1 MGWGSDPPKPDPR
14 IGESQDQLSDLA
26 VRQQDFYEQNIAPRV
41 LDQMDQQIDISKRVT
56 DMQLGLTEKYDQ
68 RYWDTTAKYQDK
80 FYAEVDKYSAGDEQ
94 ERTAGLARSDIAQ
107 AMAGAQ
113 QQQARGMS
121 RMGIN
126 PNSGAYQTASRKSA
140 TEGAL
145 AQAGASTMA
154 RQAAKEL
161 GMKYTGAAAG
171 MNGQLIGATQG
182 AASGALQASSAGLG
196 ALGAAAGI
204 SGSQL
209 GAQSGA
215 YTNAGQLGASMYN
228 TQMQGWGAQSG
239 QENEMLGTV
248 ASLAAM
254 YFMSDKRLKTD
265 VEKVGTREDGL
276 GVYDYNYKWGGPR
289 QRGLM
294 AHEVKKKYP
303 DAVKRFGKYDAVD
316 YSKVG
321 D

>member
-41 LDQMDQQIDISKRVT
+41 LDQMDQQIDISKRVADT
-56 DMQLGLTEKYDQ
+56 QLGLVTKYDQ

-80 FYAEVDKYSAGDEQ
+80 FYADVDKYSSADEQ
-94 ERTAGLARSDIAQ
+94 ERTAGMARSDISQ
-107 AMAGAQ
+107 ALQMAQ
-113 QQQARGMS
+113 QQQGRGMS

-161 GMKYTGAAAG
+161 GMRYTGAAAG

-182 AASGALQASSAGLG
+182 AAGGALTAGAAGLG
-196 ALGAAAGI
+196 AIGAAAGI
-204 SGSQL
+204 SASQL

-215 YTNAGQLGASMYN
+215 HMGAGQLGASMYN
-228 TQMQGWGAQSG
+228 TQMQGWGAQSN
-239 QENEMLGTV
+239 QEGEMLGTV
-248 ASLAAM
+248 ATLAAM
-254 YFMSDKRLKTD
+254 YFSDKRLKTD
-265 VEKVGTREDGL
+265 IEKVGTREDGL
-276 GVYDYNYKWGGPR
+276 GVYDYNYVWGGPR

-303 DAVKRFGKYDAVD
+303 DAVKRLGKYDAVD

-321 D
+321 G